1 MRNRFAALL
10 AVLMLSTC
18 LVLPAKATTKTF
30 DNSTT
35 ADAEKMNVIITE
47 VMPQSKNP
55 EDFADTSDLYEYIE
69 IYNRGNS
76 VVNLADYCLLYCNS
90 YGITAATNQWK
101 LNHKFTNVINLVP
114 GNLKQNDPALAK
126 ATMPRQIN
134 NPNDLTLKPGQFAVI
149 WIWNNDDEQYCA
161 DNDINLAATQYKN
174 GKMVTFPKFREAYSS
189 QNSTSARMKN
199 TNGTLSAVGIPDDTL
214 LMVGMGATNINSA
227 AFRLANGGRSM
238 YALAKKEVGQNI
250 ASDGFTKSSPITNP
264 DDFLCL
270 FEWGTNGTKGGIPE
284 MARAGYSTIYVPAD
298 KVPYMVN
305 RGNEL
310 NAKKDETPVSYTD
323 YVASYLDKN
332 FEASYKEMA
341 VMTYWERPTPGYMM
355 PYQWV
360 YVDPDCMPENA
371 KNYIYDKILDDEAL
385 IMTPT
390 KNGNWDKDMY
400 AFLEETKLIVDD
412 NGSGEDETK
421 RDEVDYNEQEELAKR
436 EREAAFLTSVD
447 AYYLATTT
455 EERFAAIIAACK
467 NYDKE
472 FESKHPEECAKF
484 HAAIN
489 TYNAL
494 INTANNHLESA
505 TDIAAS
511 AFPSSNTT
519 YGQLNSLLKL
529 YKTTAGGRKS

>member
-55 EDFADTSDLYEYIE
+55 EDFGDTSDLYEYIE

-90 YGITAATNQWK
+90 YGITATTNQWK

-227 AFRLANGGRSM
+227 AFRLVNGGRSM

-284 MARAGYSTIYVPAD
+284 MARPGYSTIYVPAD
-298 KVPYMVN
+298 KEPYVIN
-305 RGNEL
+305 KGYEL
-310 NAKKDETPVSYTD
+310 NTKEGETPTKYTD
-323 YVASYLDKN
+323 YVAGYLDKGY
-332 FEASYKEMA
+332 EASYKEMA

-360 YVDPDCMPENA
+360 YTDPDCMPETD
-371 KNYIYDKILDDEAL
+371 KNYIYDEALDDEAL
-385 IMTPT
+385 ILTDT
-390 KNGNWDKDMY
+390 ENRNWFDDMY
-400 AFLEETKLIVDD
+400 TFLQKSKLIREDD
-412 NGSGEDETK
+412 NTDDD
-421 RDEVDYNEQEELAKR
+421 REELIKR
-436 EREAAFLTSVD
+436 ENDFLTSVK
-447 AYYLATTT
+447 AYNLATTT
-455 EERFAAIIAACK
+455 EERFSAIIAACK

-472 FESKHPEECAKF
+472 FETKHPKDCAKF

-494 INTANNHLESA
+494 INAANNHLESA
-505 TDIAAS
+505 TDTAAS

-519 YGQLNSLLKL
+519 YGQLNSLWQFYQTK
-529 YKTTAGGRKS
+529 AGGQE